1 MRERISLLC
10 VCLLSLLLCNCGGSS
25 SEPEPVPAPEGDYIN
40 REETFAS
47 FQGWKFRC
55 KVLAES
61 RTVEDAGG
69 RIAFMKKVDDLMERA
84 SGFFRVKGIN
94 DAQGNQVLFYM
105 SEFEVFEGRSGDR
118 LKEPMRSNESYDLK
132 IVMNARASS
141 ADKSSGFIGDPCL
154 SIGLDRDNLF
164 SKESL
169 MDLVYSLA
177 LSRGV
182 VGVDQAVVRDGS
194 VNNPV
199 NGQDFR
205 AVPCIMNDRVGTE
218 EWSDYAKS
226 AINASGDKRVV
237 SHRDYLPG
245 GIRTQVLTH
254 EGQVAKDALLR
265 FYPVYPGSGTVGDAP
280 LFDGQL
286 SATGNYVFSSNPFL
300 LDEGAREVYNY
311 LVEVIYERYKFYF
324 WMPVYEVEQS
334 CISAPGVAY
343 TYKIRLPK
351 IDESTYYIPE
361 GDYVDRK
368 VEFDRLRGW
377 KFRCKVFV
385 EKQTMADYGGRMQM
399 LKKMDRLL
407 QDASAYFQ
415 VKGINDEGGNQ
426 FHFYMTEML
435 PFEGRSSALMYDT
448 SGESDLSYDVR
459 VVVNAHAADN
469 DVSGGWLPAPYLCV
483 GHDFSGLFQGYAVD
497 ALVHEFGHSRG
508 MIDLYAT
515 EVNQPSGNPIT
526 GETYEAEK
534 GLMNYPYGETA
545 WSAYSLMMI
554 NASADRRV
562 CLKHHTFLSPDFNV
576 KVLEKDGRPAVGA
589 RLKFYPVEG
598 YSYKVT
604 TAALYEGETSSQGV
618 FSFGTNP
625 FVKPGQSDRGDNIF
639 NYYVEIE
646 YGGVKTY
653 RWMPIQDAELEYG
666 TKGSDTLVFILD

>member
-1 MRERISLLC
+1 MRERISLLR

-25 SEPEPVPAPEGDYIN
+25 SGPEHVPASEEDYID

-47 FQGWKFRC
+47 YQGWKFRC

-84 SGFFRVKGIN
+84 GGFFRVKGIN
-94 DAQGNQVLFYM
+94 DVQGNRMMFYM
-105 SEFEVFEGRSGDR
+105 SEFDVFEGHSGDR
-118 LKEPMRSNESYDLK
+118 LKEPIRSNESYDLK
-132 IVMNARASS
+132 IVMNAHASP

-154 SIGLDRDNLF
+154 SIGLDRSDLF

-182 VGVDQAVVRDGS
+182 AGVDRTVVRDGS

-199 NGQDFR
+199 NGQDFS
-205 AVPCIMNDRVGTE
+205 AIPCIMNDRYRTK
-218 EWSDYAKS
+218 EWSEYARS
-226 AINASGDKRVV
+226 VIDASGDKRVV
-237 SHRDYLPG
+237 SHRDYLPA
-245 GIRTQVLTH
+245 GIRTQVLTYD
-254 EGQVAKDALLR
+254 GRVAKDAVLR
-265 FYPVYPGSGTVGDAP
+265 FYPVYSGSGTVGDAP

-286 SATGNYVFSSNPFL
+286 SATGSYVFSSNPFL
-300 LDEGAREVYNY
+300 LEEGTGEVCNY
-311 LVEVIYERYKFYF
+311 LVEVVYERYKFYF

-334 CISAPGVAY
+334 CISAPGVPY
-343 TYKIRLPK
+343 THRIRLPK
-351 IDESTYYIPE
+351 LDESTYYIPE
-361 GDYVDRK
+361 GDYVDRN

-399 LKKMDRLL
+399 LKKMDRLMR
-407 QDASAYFQ
+407 DASAYFQ
-415 VKGINDEGGNQ
+415 VKGINDGGGNQ

-483 GHDFSGLFQGYAVD
+483 GHDYSGLFQGYAVD

-534 GLMNYPYGETA
+534 GIMNYPYGETV
-545 WSAYSLMMI
+545 WSDYSLMMI

-562 CLKHHTFLSPDFNV
+562 CLKHHSFLSPEFNV
-576 KVLEKDGRPAVGA
+576 KVLEKDGRPAGGA
-589 RLKFYPVEG
+589 RLRFYPVEG

-604 TAALYEGETSSQGV
+604 PDALYEGETSSQGV

-625 FVKPGQSDRGDNIF
+625 FVRPDQSDRGDNIF
-639 NYYVEIE
+639 NFYVVIE

-666 TKGSDTLVFILD
+666 AKGSDTLVFILD